1 MLNSL
6 NTGVSGMQQA
16 QARMNVIG
24 DNIANVNTT
33 GFKASRMTFQDAY
46 SQVLQSGGGGESPI
60 QIGSGVT
67 TAATAYNWT
76 EGQIA
81 TTELK
86 TDLYISGE
94 GFFMV
99 KDPST
104 TEEFATR
111 AGEFHID
118 ESTKYLV
125 NNGGQRVQGYS
136 DSGLTQQGDIK
147 IDAEG
152 RPASASAD
160 ATVSKVDIRADGQIY
175 VTLSDGTSYCRG
187 QVLLQR
193 FRDPQS
199 LQRAGNNLYTGLQ
212 AAGPEGMAA
221 PKSSGC
227 GTLQAGALEM
237 SNVDLATEFA
247 NLIMTQRAFQANAR
261 MITSSDELMQE
272 MVNLV
277 R

>member
-33 GFKASRMTFQDAY
+33 GFKSSRMTFQDAY
-46 SQVLQSGGGGESPI
+46 SQILQSGGGGQSPI
-60 QIGSGVT
+60 EIGSGVT
-67 TAATAYNWT
+67 TAATSFNWT

-86 TDLYISGE
+86 TDLYISGD

-104 TEEFATR
+104 GEDFATR

-118 ESTKYLV
+118 QSTEYLV
-125 NNGGQRVQGYS
+125 NNNGQRVQGYS
-136 DSGLTQQGDIK
+136 DSGLTQQGDLK
-147 IDAEG
+147 INGDG
-152 RPASASAD
+152 RPADASPTAK
-160 ATVSKVDIRADGQIY
+160 VSKVDIAADGRIV
-175 VTLSDGTSYCRG
+175 VTLDDGKSFTRG
-187 QVLLQR
+187 QVLLQS
-193 FRDPQS
+193 FRDPQA
-199 LQRAGNNLYTGLQ
+199 LLRAGNNLYTGL
-212 AAGPEGMAA
+212 ASAGPEGLGA
-221 PKSSGC
+221 PKSMGL
-227 GTLQAGALEM
+227 GALQAGALEM